1 MVFRRSMLQC
11 NAVMSAFLRFLLIPL
26 VKITTSLFKEE
37 L

>member
-1 MVFRRSMLQC
+1 MVLRRLTVQC
-11 NAVMSAFLRFLLIPL
+11 NAAKSAFFRFLLIPL